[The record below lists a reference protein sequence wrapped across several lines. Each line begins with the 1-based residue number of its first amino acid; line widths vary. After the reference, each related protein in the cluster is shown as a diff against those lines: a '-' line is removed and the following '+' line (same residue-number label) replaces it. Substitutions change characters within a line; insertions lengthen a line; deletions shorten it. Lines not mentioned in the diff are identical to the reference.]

1 MSAVKF
7 WKAATKMS
15 SALILHHYQQS
26 PYSEKV
32 RAYLGFKQLA
42 WQSVLMPPVLPK
54 PDLMALTGGYRRAPV
69 LQIGADIYCDS
80 ALIISELEQRS
91 PALATGPQA
100 AAAAL
105 LGRLFDVDVFWR
117 AARYLMASRLEHIP
131 QALLDDRIAMHPQL
145 PLQKEQLLADQAQLA
160 LQLRSLIKTV
170 DQALSGADFLGGS
183 IPAAGDFAVYHTL
196 WFLQGAGA
204 LVQLAPDCPV
214 LLAWMSKMAAFTAEG
229 TPLSA
234 ADALAVAYAA
244 EPLALSGGE
253 EILRGKN
260 VAVQPEGY
268 PQERVTGELVYLDE
282 QKIVLARQSVATGL
296 LHVHFPRMDYEII

>member
-1 MSAVKF
+1 
-7 WKAATKMS
+7 MS
-15 SALILHHYQQS
+15 SALILHHYLQS

-80 ALIISELEQRS
+80 ALIISELEQRL

-196 WFLQGAGA
+196 WFLHGAGA
-204 LVQLAPDCPV
+204 LVQLAADCPV
-214 LLAWMSKMAAFTAEG
+214 LLAWMSKMAAFTADG

-234 ADALAVAYAA
+234 AEALAVAYAA

-268 PQERVTGELVYLDE
+268 PQERVSGELVYLDE
-282 QKIVLARQSVATGL
+282 QKIVLARQSAATGL